1 MFGHFIWPFLHH
13 DSRTLVTGD
22 LIKLGSKV
30 MKYGFSLISCWSVLL
45 LILKDL
51 ALINLI
57 LNIPHGSFVRVW
69 VTACRRKYDAAASHR
84 ISLVTIKGYCPKA
97 LWWFFPCTL
106 LTTTQHSGKATERVG
121 EVSSFVYGIRG
132 HQRSLKSVLPN
143 LPFLLWIFL
152 VLK

>member
-1 MFGHFIWPFLHH
+1 MW
-13 DSRTLVTGD
+13 
-22 LIKLGSKV
+22 
-30 MKYGFSLISCWSVLL
+30 FSLIFCFSVFL
-45 LILKDL
+45 LIKRDL

-57 LNIPHGSFVRVW
+57 LNISHGSFVRVW

-106 LTTTQHSGKATERVG
+106 LTTQHSGKATERVG

-132 HQRSLKSVLPN
+132 HQRSLKSVLPS
-143 LPFLLWIFL
+143 LPFLLWNVL
-152 VLK
+152 VLEWTKH